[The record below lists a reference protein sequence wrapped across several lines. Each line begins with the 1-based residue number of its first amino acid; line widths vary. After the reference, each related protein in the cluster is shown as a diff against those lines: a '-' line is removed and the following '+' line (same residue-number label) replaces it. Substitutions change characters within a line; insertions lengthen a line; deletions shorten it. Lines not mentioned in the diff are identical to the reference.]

1 MTFSVRIAVKITDY
15 CYLSIYLFIHLMV
28 YLFLYCKY
36 PCLSFFNVDPNRGLS
51 SLVTTAKRASQ
62 SLSRIMNIVR
72 PVSRIHLSCISP
84 AIEQVLGQS
93 FRRPF
98 SSPRPPLV
106 PILSSVPDLTDSHI
120 SPRRGTPLCAVA
132 SLRYQSCI
140 HTCITAQQVPQPPLP
155 GYVTA
160 LREQHFPATESGFLT
175 ILDGGIALSSP
186 PPLD

>member
-1 MTFSVRIAVKITDY
+1 MSW
-15 CYLSIYLFIHLMV
+15 
-28 YLFLYCKY
+28 
-36 PCLSFFNVDPNRGLS
+36 
-51 SLVTTAKRASQ
+51 
-62 SLSRIMNIVR
+62 IMNIVR
-72 PVSRIHLSCISP
+72 PVSRIHLPCISP

-106 PILSSVPDLTDSHI
+106 PILSSVPDLTVSHI
-120 SPRRGTPLCAVA
+120 SPRRGTPSCAAA
-132 SLRYQSCI
+132 SLRYRRCI

-175 ILDGGIALSSP
+175 ILDRGIILASPIPFLPSPPRSP
-186 PPLD
+186 PPLLTDISKLVCNLPPNSQLPGSQSVFSQPPNW